1 MHRECLEVALR
12 LCPELR
18 AHDIRVRQRV
28 PMGLGLQDLA
38 LLLLNSM
45 MYGLFLGIGLPSSRR
60 SSRRHTDRSV
70 GMLPSMTAINTHE
83 GTAVRTVR
91 ATERGS
97 ATRQHIL
104 AVATEAFLAHGYAG
118 TSLSDLIRAA
128 GVTKGGFYHHFPSKE
143 ALAVEVV
150 RARQAEETAAV
161 VRAAVG
167 HDRAV
172 DQLRAAAQVA
182 ADLKDRDEGQATSM
196 QRLCAELAEDA
207 ELAPQIAKICDTW
220 IDTAAGLVARAQLQ
234 GDIRA
239 DVEARQAAEVLVAT
253 FLGAEQQC
261 VMTARHEDFRGEFRA
276 RMARCLDLL
285 LEVLKP

>member
-1 MHRECLEVALR
+1 
-12 LCPELR
+12 
-18 AHDIRVRQRV
+18 
-28 PMGLGLQDLA
+28 
-38 LLLLNSM
+38 
-45 MYGLFLGIGLPSSRR
+45 
-60 SSRRHTDRSV
+60 
-70 GMLPSMTAINTHE
+70 MTATKTYE

-104 AVATEAFLAHGYAG
+104 TVATEEFLAHGYTG

-128 GVTKGGFYHHFPSKE
+128 GITKGAFYHHFPSKE

-172 DQLRAAAQVA
+172 DQLRAVAQAA
-182 ADLKDRDEGQATSM
+182 ADLKDRDQGQATSL
-196 QRLCAELAEDA
+196 QRLCAELAEDS

-220 IDTAAGLVARAQLQ
+220 IDTAADLVTCAQRQ

-239 DVEARQAAEVLVAT
+239 DVDAHQAAEVLVAT

-276 RMARCLDLL
+276 RMTRCLDLL

>member
-1 MHRECLEVALR
+1 
-12 LCPELR
+12 
-18 AHDIRVRQRV
+18 
-28 PMGLGLQDLA
+28 
-38 LLLLNSM
+38 
-45 MYGLFLGIGLPSSRR
+45 
-60 SSRRHTDRSV
+60 
-70 GMLPSMTAINTHE
+70 MTAIKTHE
-83 GTAVRTVR
+83 DAAVRTVR

-128 GVTKGGFYHHFPSKE
+128 GITKGAFYHHFPSKE

-150 RARQAEETAAV
+150 RARQAEWAARV
-161 VRAAVG
+161 VQASAS

-172 DQLRAAAQVA
+172 DQLRAMARVA
-182 ADLKDRDEGQATSM
+182 SDLKEQEQGQATSL
-196 QRLCAELAEDA
+196 QRLCAELCEDP
-207 ELAPQIAKICDTW
+207 ELAPQIAGYCDAW

-239 DVEARQAAEVLVAT
+239 DVDARQTAEVLVAT

-261 VMTARHEDFRGEFRA
+261 VMTASHDDFRAEFRA
-276 RMARCLDLL
+276 RMTRCLGLL
-285 LEVLKP
+285 LEVLKPAAGQRG